1 MCPFIIYPL
10 IFCPQNRSYIFITIN
25 VISDFDIFFLKIRR
39 TWNRQISEFY
49 LILCNMYVWVPGLTS
64 KIIRITMI
72 RKHGRKT
79 QSKMSNVFNAS
90 RVIKVAAL
98 AFIFYISSF
107 IVLVIMFLLQKE
119 TNLDVVAIRSH
130 VKVINTSNPLH
141 TNSANSFSVSFTYV

>member
-1 MCPFIIYPL
+1 
-10 IFCPQNRSYIFITIN
+10 
-25 VISDFDIFFLKIRR
+25 
-39 TWNRQISEFY
+39 
-49 LILCNMYVWVPGLTS
+49 MYVWVPGLTS

-79 QSKMSNVFNAS
+79 QSKKSNVFTAS
-90 RVIKVAAL
+90 RVIKVAVL

-119 TNLDVVAIRSH
+119 TNLDVMAIRSY